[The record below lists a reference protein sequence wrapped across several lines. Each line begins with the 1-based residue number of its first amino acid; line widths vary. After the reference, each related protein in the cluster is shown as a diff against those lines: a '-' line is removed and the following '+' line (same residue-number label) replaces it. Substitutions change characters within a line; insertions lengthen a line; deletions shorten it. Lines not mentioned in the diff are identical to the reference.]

1 MERLLRDKKAVAFFI
16 FPALTLFVFIIVIP
30 IAMSGYYSLHDW
42 DGIGAKEFIALKNYA
57 DLFIDNSDGFPAAV
71 LHSLFFALCSVFIQL
86 PFSLFLALVL
96 ARGIKLERFYISTY
110 FMPVIISTTVV
121 GQLWMKI
128 YNPQYGLLNNFLN
141 SVGLEKLTNE
151 WLGNPDTAL
160 VSVIL
165 AALWQYI
172 GYHMLLMY
180 TAIKSIPSDIFEAS
194 KIDGASS
201 FQTSIYITIPNIKPI
216 LKTCVT
222 FAVVGSLKSF
232 DLIYVMTRGGP
243 AGASEVPST
252 LMVETIFFRNMY
264 GYGSSMAVFI
274 IFMCFA
280 FAYSIKKLFKTEA

>member
-1 MERLLRDKKAVAFFI
+1 MEKLLRDKKVVAFFI
-16 FPALTLFVFIIVIP
+16 FPALILFIFIILVP
-30 IAMSGYYSLHDW
+30 IAMSVYYSLHDW
-42 DGIGAKEFIALKNYA
+42 NGIGEKIFIGFKNYA
-57 DLFIDNSDGFPAAV
+57 SLFFKNSDGFPEAV
-71 LHSLFFALCSVFIQL
+71 LHSLFFAVCSVFIQL
-86 PFSLFLALVL
+86 PFALFLALVL
-96 ARGIKLERFYISTY
+96 ARGIKLERFYVSTY

-128 YNPQYGLLNNFLN
+128 YNPQYGLLNNFLKT
-141 SVGLEKLTNE
+141 VGLEKFTKP

-160 VSVIL
+160 VSVII

-194 KIDGASS
+194 KIDGANEI
-201 FQTSIYITIPNIKPI
+201 QTSIYITIPNIKPM
-216 LKTCVT
+216 LKTCAI
-222 FAVVGSLKSF
+222 FAIVGSLKNF

-243 AGASEVPST
+243 AGASEMPST

-274 IFMCFA
+274 IIMCFA
-280 FAYSIKKLFKTEA
+280 FAYSIKKIFKTEE